1 MSNIISIVQL
11 IANLYGALAPL
22 LQQALAAHATDDQAT
37 LDTILAKAQAAA
49 DALAPISAPS
59 SGAAPAG

>member
-1 MSNIISIVQL
+1 MSSILPIVQL

-37 LDTILAKAQAAA
+37 LDAILAKAEAAA
-49 DALAPISAPS
+49 NALAPTP
-59 SGAAPAG
+59 AA